1 MLLKWKLLVPLQ
13 AFHKSQTT
21 TTSHEASLV
30 TEQGT
35 ALTLAGLAFILM
47 VNQGNLWFWSSREK
61 QHFPH
66 PSSGL
71 LPCG

>member
-47 VNQGNLWFWSSREK
+47 VNQGNLWF
-61 QHFPH
+61 
-66 PSSGL
+66 
-71 LPCG
+71 